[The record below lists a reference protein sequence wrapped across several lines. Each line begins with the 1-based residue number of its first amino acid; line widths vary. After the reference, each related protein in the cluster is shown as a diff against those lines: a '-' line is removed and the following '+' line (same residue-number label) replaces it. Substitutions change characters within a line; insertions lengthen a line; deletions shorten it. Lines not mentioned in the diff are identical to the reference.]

1 MREPVRFTT
10 ARLGVGAVWPALV
23 VAVVCAV
30 VVGCGGSEEVA
41 APAVP
46 FTDVAVG
53 DVAVLGRQRWA
64 RPKRPRGPE
73 SHACALRADGQVVCW
88 GYNPL
93 LDDNGEPR
101 YQGNVTDARGG
112 EFRAVSVGGRHA
124 CGVDA
129 DGAITCWGRNVFGES
144 DAPEGK
150 FVAVDA
156 GDGRSC
162 ALRTDQMIECWGYE
176 VDGDGEPFQGA
187 FSAIAA
193 GDAAISCGLRD
204 DGMIECWTW
213 SESKQTIPQR
223 GQFTAIDVGVWH
235 SCGLLVDG
243 SARCWG
249 RGGPGSR
256 PGQVDAPTGSFNS
269 VSVGT
274 SHSCGLRADNTVAC
288 WGAKPFVPEPDGVR
302 WTSTIQ

>member
-46 FTDVAVG
+46 FSDVAVG
-53 DVAVLGRQRWA
+53 
-64 RPKRPRGPE
+64 E

-176 VDGDGEPFQGA
+176 VDGEPFQGA

-235 SCGLLVDG
+235 SCGLRTDATIV
-243 SARCWG
+243 CWG
-249 RGGPGSR
+249 NNQDG
-256 PGQVDAPTGSFNS
+256 
-269 VSVGT
+269 
-274 SHSCGLRADNTVAC
+274 RADALP
-288 WGAKPFVPEPDGVR
+288 GGGSPR
-302 WTSTIQ
+302 